1 MPVFIEELQ
10 LGVQNPSDARRKCRQ
25 HGERSVAPDRD
36 CLFFLMYLNL
46 SDSAYHFIIFK
57 QSFFNKTGDIVRT
70 LLQWLSRMFLDSS
83 RGEFK
88 TVAACEC
95 LTRDIR
101 SSTRDSRLFMSLSA
115 SPPHASVPVRT
126 CHFPYRRS
134 MPVPAHHAPDTIRR
148 IVRKA
153 SSVPLWNSRNSARSR
168 ELLKLR
174 MQRVLLV
181 RSPELVARYCL
192 ACFSFD

>member
-1 MPVFIEELQ
+1 VTLDGSADNIE
-10 LGVQNPSDARRKCRQ
+10 SDPLRRI
-25 HGERSVAPDRD
+25 ETAYFLDVPD
-36 CLFFLMYLNL
+36 F

-101 SSTRDSRLFMSLSA
+101 SSTGIAGGS
-115 SPPHASVPVRT
+115 
-126 CHFPYRRS
+126 
-134 MPVPAHHAPDTIRR
+134 
-148 IVRKA
+148 
-153 SSVPLWNSRNSARSR
+153 
-168 ELLKLR
+168 
-174 MQRVLLV
+174 
-181 RSPELVARYCL
+181 
-192 ACFSFD
+192 